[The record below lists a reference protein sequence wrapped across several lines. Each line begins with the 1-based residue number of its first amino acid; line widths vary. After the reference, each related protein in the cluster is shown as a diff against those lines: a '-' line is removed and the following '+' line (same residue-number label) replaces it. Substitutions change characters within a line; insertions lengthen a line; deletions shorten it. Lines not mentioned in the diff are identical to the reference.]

1 MKTLLFGAKDPRNTR
16 PGWLKRRSFVGLTP
30 PDADANGA
38 YDTADGTALLTPEWD
53 KGNDDPEVIRSSL
66 GLDVS
71 KRQPPSE

>member
-1 MKTLLFGAKDPRNTR
+1 MKTLLFGKKDPRNAK
-16 PGWLKRRSFVGLTP
+16 PGWLKRRGAVGLTP
-30 PDADANGA
+30 RGDDGNA

-53 KGNDDPEVIRSSL
+53 KGNDDPAVIRSSL